1 MVASLKRASRNADR
15 ADTDGAATLQASLDR
30 RILRGLSTEWENAL
44 WLLPDSLRR
53 SVRRPLFAVRNMRRR
68 LGCWDAG
75 KREIALSR
83 GLVRDHRW
91 DDVRE
96 VLLHE
101 MAHQVAHEGMQ
112 AAAEPDHGACF
123 QRVCRLLRANP
134 AASGTYRPLHV
145 RLHAGEQLS
154 DRDRIV
160 VKIQKLMALAE
171 SSNPHEANA
180 AMRKAYH
187 LITQY
192 NVDLITRG
200 VEGEYYSIFVGRPR
214 LRHFREA
221 YHLAHLL
228 QDFYFVQGM
237 WVQAWVLEKGKMGR
251 VLEVS
256 GTRKNVLIAEYI
268 HDSVC
273 RYIDAAWA
281 DYRRGKGLNRYR
293 KSDFALGVIEGFK
306 ATLQQASAA
315 NGGGQDRRLPA
326 IIEDQALT
334 RYLARRYP
342 NVRSFSR
349 KGPVHDA
356 RVLADG
362 TASGRKL
369 VIAKGITRE
378 DGFKGRA
385 LESLDG
391 ESCRR
396 LPTLQTGEPRE
407 R

>member
-1 MVASLKRASRNADR
+1 MVAALRRPASKAAR
-15 ADTDGAATLQASLDR
+15 ADADGGTATLQASLER
-30 RILRGLSTEWENAL
+30 RILRGLAAEWENAL

-53 SVRRPLFAVRNMRRR
+53 SIRRPLFDVRDMHRR
-68 LGCWDAG
+68 LGCWDGG

-83 GLVRDHRW
+83 ELVGGHRW
-91 DDVRE
+91 DDIRE

-112 AAAEPDHGACF
+112 AANETDHGKSF
-123 QRVCRLLRANP
+123 QQACRLLRANP
-134 AASGTYRPLHV
+134 AASGNYRPLHV
-145 RLHAGEQLS
+145 RLQEGEALS
-154 DRDRIV
+154 TMDRIV
-160 VKIQKLMALAE
+160 AKIQKLMALAE

-187 LITQY
+187 LIAQY
-192 NVDLITRG
+192 NVDRISRG
-200 VEGEYYSIFVGRPR
+200 VEREYHSIFLGPPR

-237 WVQAWVLEKGKMGR
+237 WVQAWVLEKEKMGR
-251 VLEVS
+251 VLEIS

-268 HDSVC
+268 HGSVC
-273 RYIDAAWA
+273 RYIDTTWE

-306 ATLQQASAA
+306 ATLQQASASGEA
-315 NGGGQDRRLPA
+315 GSRLPA
-326 IIEDQALT
+326 RIEDQALT
-334 RYLARRYP
+334 GYLARRYP
-342 NVRSFSR
+342 HVRSFSR
-349 KGPVHDA
+349 NDPGHDV

-369 VIAKGITRE
+369 VIAKGITRD

-385 LESLDG
+385 LAPPGDE
-391 ESCRR
+391 
-396 LPTLQTGEPRE
+396 
-407 R
+407 